1 VPRFFPP
8 ELTGP
13 KSAEDPEIPNQD
25 PNAEPPRPFAP
36 PPPPCYAAPMR
47 ALPFHRLFGLVLT
60 LLLLVAS
67 ATGGLAHRAPLNPD
81 DVALQAHAQVWG
93 LADPA
98 LCADAGDSELAG
110 PTRCDACRLV
120 GAALVPDL
128 ARPLLLCGRVLPLA
142 WALPEPLRTAFAA
155 RPAHPAR
162 APPRG

>member
-1 VPRFFPP
+1 
-8 ELTGP
+8 
-13 KSAEDPEIPNQD
+13 
-25 PNAEPPRPFAP
+25 
-36 PPPPCYAAPMR
+36 MR
-47 ALPFHRLFGLVLT
+47 AHPFPRLSGLVLT

-67 ATGGLAHRAPLNPD
+67 ATGGLAHRAPLTPD